1 MGQGGPQRRA
11 AQARNAACDPY
22 LSRMI
27 LTNGREGALQDVGE
41 ILDRLPTGC
50 ELHINDVQL
59 DRLFGFAAGVSNLD
73 VLRQLKAIRHAKE
86 FAEEHGCVFVLP
98 RQMPP
103 KGIFVSVWGNTPSGP
118 R

>member
-1 MGQGGPQRRA
+1 MGQGGPQRRT
-11 AQARNAACDPY
+11 AQARNSARDHY

-27 LTNGREGALQDVGE
+27 LTNGREAALQDVGE

-50 ELHINDVQL
+50 ELHIDDVQL

-73 VLRQLKAIRHAKE
+73 VLRQLKAIQHAKE

-98 RQMPP
+98 RQIPP
-103 KGIFVSVWGNTPSGP
+103 KGIFVSV
-118 R
+118 